1 MSKKLNGLFD
11 NIAKQN
17 ADLSKVEV
25 IESPEDK
32 LAILSQ
38 YKFTFGADEETENF
52 LKEIGRAHV

>member
-1 MSKKLNGLFD
+1 MYRGLWKSWWGGKSLSKKLNGLFD

-38 YKFTFGADEETENF
+38 YKFTFGAD
-52 LKEIGRAHV
+52 